1 MEKKTMQEAGNKQN
15 RACCLFL
22 ACFLHGFLFD
32 PEDAGNTFLQNQATW
47 YYIPEGSTLKY
58 RIFVENFQ
66 EETT

>member
-1 MEKKTMQEAGNKQN
+1 MEEKITEKAGNKQN
-15 RACCLFL
+15 RACCRFL
-22 ACFLHGFLFD
+22 ACFLYGLLFD
-32 PEDAGNTFLQNQATW
+32 PDDAGNTCLQNQATW